1 MDGYV
6 DNVGEVILM
15 GVLVMSGV
23 IWPKSDF
30 FFFKSGQNRDRNDNN
45 RVEIVGQMETE
56 LLVWAL
62 GATF

>member
-30 FFFKSGQNRDRNDNN
+30 FFFKYGQNRDRNDNN